1 VLLFSATG
9 AFCAQSLLVCF
20 PIFHHISR
28 SGNWNG
34 QNRTAWSACQPVLS
48 VAESRAATI
57 KKTDKRPFSTGFLSA
72 NEQEVRAMTLRLFNT
87 LTGQID
93 LVTPADGEALR
104 MYECGPTVY
113 DYGHIGNFRTFLQ
126 VDVLRRFLKLT
137 GTKVRH
143 VMNITDVD
151 DKIIRNAAEAGISIG
166 AYTARFEQAFF
177 EDLETLRVERPDVMA
192 RATEH
197 IPKMVEL
204 VQKLAAAGA
213 AYQAEDGSWYF
224 RLVAFPEYGKLSKK
238 DLSGMEDG
246 ARVDLDEYEKDSA
259 RDFAMWKAAKPGET
273 SWDTAIGRG
282 RPGWHIEC
290 SAMAMEYLGESFDLH
305 AGGEDL
311 IFPHH
316 ENEIAQSE
324 SVTHKMFARHWMHV
338 RFLLVDGRKMSKSE
352 GNFYT
357 LRDLLLKGYKASAI
371 RLALISVPY
380 RHQYNF
386 TFEGLA
392 EATSAVERLRT
403 FRQRLIEGGFAPGE
417 NPTLQAAAGKA
428 QEEYRSALA
437 NDLNTAE
444 ARAPIFE
451 LLRAANTAM
460 DQGELKAGDRDAILV
475 VLKDFDAVFD
485 VLEDGDAEATRR
497 ALEWAEQEGRL
508 SEVAPE
514 LVARQGLTDAA
525 IEALV
530 SERSL
535 AKKQRNFARA
545 DAIRNELAEK
555 GVVLEDSK
563 DGVRW
568 KRK

>member
-1 VLLFSATG
+1 
-9 AFCAQSLLVCF
+9 
-20 PIFHHISR
+20 
-28 SGNWNG
+28 
-34 QNRTAWSACQPVLS
+34 
-48 VAESRAATI
+48 
-57 KKTDKRPFSTGFLSA
+57 
-72 NEQEVRAMTLRLFNT
+72 MTLRLFNT
-87 LTGQID
+87 LTGQVD
-93 LVTPADGEALR
+93 VLAPSDGQTLR
-104 MYECGPTVY
+104 MYACGPTVY

-137 GTKVRH
+137 GTSVRH

-151 DKIIRNAAEAGISIG
+151 DKIIRNAAAAGVPIG
-166 AYTARFEQAFF
+166 EYTAVYERAFF
-177 EDLETLRVERPDVMA
+177 EDLEALRVERPEIMA

-197 IPKMVEL
+197 IPRMVEL
-204 VQKLAAAGA
+204 VQKLAANGA

-224 RLVAFPEYGKLSKK
+224 RLAAFPEYGKLSKK

-259 RDFAMWKAAKPGET
+259 RDFALWKAAKPGET
-273 SWDTAIGRG
+273 SWETAIGRG

-324 SVTHKMFARHWMHV
+324 SVTHKTFARHWMHV

-352 GNFYT
+352 SNFYT
-357 LRDLLLKGYKASAI
+357 LRDLLLKGYRASAI

-380 RHQYNF
+380 RHQFNF
-386 TFEGLA
+386 TFDGLV
-392 EATSAVERLRT
+392 EATAAIERLRT
-403 FRQRLIEGGFAPGE
+403 FKQRLVAGSFAVGS
-417 NPTLQAAAGKA
+417 NQAIQGAAKKA
-428 QEEYRSALA
+428 QTDYRDALA

-444 ARAPIFE
+444 ARAPIFD

-460 DQGELKAGDRDAILV
+460 DQGELKAGDREAILA
-475 VLKDFDAVFD
+475 VLANFDAVFD
-485 VLEDGDAEATRR
+485 VMEDRDAEATRR
-497 ALEWAEQEGRL
+497 ALQWAEQAGRMA
-508 SEVAPE
+508 EVEPE
-514 LVARQGLTDAA
+514 LLVAQSLTDEA
-525 IEALV
+525 IDALV
-530 SERSL
+530 AERTL
-535 AKKQRNFARA
+535 EKKQRNFARA
-545 DAIRNELAEK
+545 DAIRNDLAAK
-555 GVVLEDSK
+555 GVVIEDSK

>member
-1 VLLFSATG
+1 MD
-9 AFCAQSLLVCF
+9 
-20 PIFHHISR
+20 P
-28 SGNWNG
+28 
-34 QNRTAWSACQPVLS
+34 
-48 VAESRAATI
+48 
-57 KKTDKRPFSTGFLSA
+57 
-72 NEQEVRAMTLRLFNT
+72 
-87 LTGQID
+87 LT
-93 LVTPADGEALR
+93 PSDGEALR
-104 MYECGPTVY
+104 MYACGPTVY

-137 GTKVRH
+137 GIKVRH

-151 DKIIRNAAEAGISIG
+151 DKIIRNAAAAGVSIG
-166 AYTARFEQAFF
+166 AYSAEFEKAFF
-177 EDLETLRVERPDVMA
+177 EDLDTLGVERPEIIA

-197 IPKMVEL
+197 IPRMVEL
-204 VQKLAAAGA
+204 VQRLAAAGA
-213 AYQAEDGSWYF
+213 AYQTEDGSWYF
-224 RLVAFPEYGKLSKK
+224 RLAAFPEYGKLSKK

-259 RDFAMWKAAKPGET
+259 RDFALWKAAKPGET

-282 RPGWHIEC
+282 RPGWHLEC
-290 SAMAMEYLGESFDLH
+290 SAMAMEFLGESFDLH

-311 IFPHH
+311 MFPHH

-324 SVTHKMFARHWMHV
+324 SVTHKPFARHWMHV

-380 RHQYNF
+380 RHQFNF
-386 TFEGLA
+386 TFDGLV
-392 EATSAVERLRT
+392 EATSAIERLRT
-403 FRQRLIEGGFAPGE
+403 FRLRLVGGGFAPGE
-417 NPTLQAAAGKA
+417 NSALQEAARKA
-428 QEEYRSALA
+428 QADYMAALA

-444 ARAPIFE
+444 ARAPIFD

-460 DQGELKAGDRDAILV
+460 DQGQLKAGDRDAILA
-475 VLKDFDAVFD
+475 VLADFDAVFD
-485 VLEDGDAEATRR
+485 VMEDRDAEATRR
-497 ALEWAEQEGRL
+497 ALEWAEQTGRL
-508 SEVAPE
+508 SDVAPE
-514 LVARQGLTDAA
+514 LLTRQGLTDAA
-525 IEALV
+525 IDALV
-530 SERSL
+530 AERTQ
-535 AKKQRNFARA
+535 AKKQRNFSRA
-545 DAIRNELAEK
+545 DQIRNELAEK

>member
-1 VLLFSATG
+1 
-9 AFCAQSLLVCF
+9 
-20 PIFHHISR
+20 
-28 SGNWNG
+28 
-34 QNRTAWSACQPVLS
+34 
-48 VAESRAATI
+48 
-57 KKTDKRPFSTGFLSA
+57 
-72 NEQEVRAMTLRLFNT
+72 MTLRLFNT
-87 LTGQID
+87 LSGQMD
-93 LVTPADGEALR
+93 ELVPSDGQALR
-104 MYECGPTVY
+104 MYACGPTVY
-113 DYGHIGNFRTFLQ
+113 DYGHIGNFRTFLA
-126 VDVLRRFLKLT
+126 VDVLRRALQLT

-151 DKIIRNAAEAGISIG
+151 DKIIRNSAAAGISIG
-166 AYTARFEQAFF
+166 EYTGRFEQAFF
-177 EDLETLRVERPDVMA
+177 EDLESLRVERPEQIA

-197 IPKMVEL
+197 IEKMVEL

-213 AYQAEDGSWYF
+213 AYQTEDGSWYF
-224 RLVAFPEYGKLSKK
+224 RLKAFPEYGKLSKK

-246 ARVDLDEYEKDSA
+246 ARVDVDEYEKDSA
-259 RDFAMWKAAKPGET
+259 RDFALWKAAKPGET

-311 IFPHH
+311 MFPHH

-324 SVTHKMFARHWMHV
+324 SVTHKPFARHWMHV

-380 RHQYNF
+380 RHQLNF
-386 TFEGLA
+386 TFDGLI
-392 EATSAVERLRT
+392 EATNAIERLRT
-403 FRQRLIEGGFAPGE
+403 FHQRLTQGDFASGE
-417 NPTLQAAAGKA
+417 NPLLQAAAKKA
-428 QEEYRSALA
+428 QAEYLAALS

-444 ARAPIFE
+444 ARAPIFD
-451 LLRAANTAM
+451 LIRAANTAM
-460 DQGELKAGDRDAILV
+460 DQGQLLAGDRDAILA
-475 VLKDFDAVFD
+475 VLASFDAVFD
-485 VLEDGDAEATRR
+485 VIADHDAEPTRR
-497 ALEWAEQEGRL
+497 ALEYAEQAGRL
-508 SEVAPE
+508 ADVAPE
-514 LVARQGLTDAA
+514 LLARQGQTDEA
-525 IEALV
+525 IDALV
-530 SERSL
+530 AERAT

-545 DAIRNELAEK
+545 DHIRNELAEK
-555 GVVLEDSK
+555 GIVLEDSK